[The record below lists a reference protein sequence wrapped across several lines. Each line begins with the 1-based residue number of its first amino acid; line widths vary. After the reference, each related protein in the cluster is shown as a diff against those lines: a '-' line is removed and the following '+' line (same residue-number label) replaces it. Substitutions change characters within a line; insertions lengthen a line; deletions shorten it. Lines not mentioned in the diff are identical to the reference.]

1 MNRRNLVAAVGFF
14 AAALLVA
21 VAVYVGNLQAADKPA
36 SNTTPLPTSA
46 TVVVQMERLQR
57 QIKSLEERIAALEK
71 RPTFV
76 SLPPNGV
83 PPINA
88 LGPFL
93 AEPTDENDGFPPAR
107 ILLIGNKNVHA
118 QPAH

>member
-1 MNRRNLVAAVGFF
+1 MNRRNLAMAVGLFLG
-14 AAALLVA
+14 ALLVG
-21 VAVYVGNLQAADKPA
+21 VAIYVGNLQAADTPA
-36 SNTTPLPTSA
+36 SNKTPTSA
-46 TVVVQMERLQR
+46 TAVAQIERLQR
-57 QIKSLEERIAALEK
+57 QIKSLEERIATLEK

-83 PPINA
+83 PQFNA
-88 LGPFL
+88 PGPFL
-93 AEPTDENDGFPPAR
+93 AEPPDENDGFPPAR